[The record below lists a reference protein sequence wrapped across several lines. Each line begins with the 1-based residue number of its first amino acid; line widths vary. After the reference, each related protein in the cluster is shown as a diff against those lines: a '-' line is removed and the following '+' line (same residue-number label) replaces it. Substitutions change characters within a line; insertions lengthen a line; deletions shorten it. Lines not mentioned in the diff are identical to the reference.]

1 MTKRYTSKDPLV
13 SSSYELTEDAAKR
26 LVLTPI
32 KPIDKLLKASYRSLP
47 FESFNDFIN
56 RIGLIPA

>member
-1 MTKRYTSKDPLV
+1 MTKQYTSKDPIV

-26 LVLTPI
+26 LILTPI
-32 KPIDKLLKASYRSLP
+32 NPIDKLLKASYRSLP